1 MRGSPLGGGGVDRA
15 AAKIHSVGSPGA
27 AGRSGSRPA
36 RAGCFAGPPDAAH
49 TRRSA
54 GIDRSGRAWS
64 AVAAVAA
71 VCFAA
76 LASTASSSAGGPA
89 AQVWRSEG
97 YGLAVR
103 LSGPSMEVFQRTRD
117 SCTKVAF
124 ARRRGDVGKGS
135 LYLIDRKNSLPVLD
149 VDSGRILL
157 RRANGAGRI
166 SLEVEGAVSE
176 IRFKRMA
183 GLPAAC
189 RRGPS
194 RSFRN
199 VLDVFAQTYREHYP
213 FFDLH
218 DVAWAK
224 ATRRARAR
232 VARGTTRRQLFGILR
247 GLIAP
252 LEDAHT
258 WLETE
263 SGHRYFEGK
272 RPDPQPLHGRDFRR
286 VRRIVSSYLVSRPR
300 RFASRQISFAMLP
313 GELGYLRLSSFSGYA
328 DGPRLADELAEVD
341 RALDYS
347 LERPLAGLVIDVRVN
362 DGGSDVLANRIVS
375 RLTERRYVA
384 YSKLARDPDR
394 RRGFTPAQRV
404 PIEPWPG
411 AGYTGPVAV
420 LTSRYSVSAAE
431 TFIQALMG
439 RRPPV
444 ERIGEPTQGVFSDV
458 LIRVL
463 PNGWLFGVPNEVY
476 VTDGRNYD
484 VTGVP
489 PTIDTGLVFKRS
501 DLRAGRDPEIERA
514 IEELR

>member
-1 MRGSPLGGGGVDRA
+1 MIGTMVDPQRRCA
-15 AAKIHSVGSPGA
+15 RGA
-27 AGRSGSRPA
+27 AL
-36 RAGCFAGPPDAAH
+36 
-49 TRRSA
+49 
-54 GIDRSGRAWS
+54 
-64 AVAAVAA
+64 AA

-76 LASTASSSAGGPA
+76 LACADGSSAGGA
-89 AQVWRSEG
+89 ATAQVWRSEG

-103 LSGPSMEVFQRTRD
+103 LSGRSMEVFQRTRD

-124 ARRRGDVGKGS
+124 ARRRGPAARES
-135 LYLIDRKNSLPVLD
+135 LYLIDRRRSLPVLD
-149 VDSGRILL
+149 VDSGRMLL
-157 RRANGAGRI
+157 RRANGAERI

-176 IRFKRMA
+176 IRFERLA
-183 GLPAAC
+183 GLPTPC
-189 RRGPS
+189 RRAPS
-194 RSFRN
+194 RSSRN
-199 VLDVFAQTYREHYP
+199 VLDVLAQTYREHYP

-218 DVAWAK
+218 EVDWAE

-232 VARGTTRRQLFGILR
+232 VTRATTGKQLFGILR

-258 WLETE
+258 WLETD

-272 RPDPQPLHGRDFRR
+272 RPDPQPLDGRDFRR
-286 VRRIVSSYLVSRPR
+286 VRRIVASYLVSQPR

-313 GELGYLRLSSFSGYA
+313 GELGYLRVSSFSDYA

-341 RALDYS
+341 RALDHS

-375 RLTERRYVA
+375 HLTDRRYVA
-384 YSKLARDPDR
+384 YSKVARDPGR
-394 RRGFTPAQRV
+394 GRGFTPRQRV
-404 PIEPWPG
+404 PIVPRPG
-411 AGYTGPVAV
+411 ARYTGPVAV
-420 LTSRYSVSAAE
+420 LTSRYSISAAE
-431 TFIQALMG
+431 TFTQALLG
-439 RRPPV
+439 RRPRV

-458 LIRVL
+458 LTRVL

-514 IEELR
+514 MKELLKQSSGGRSSAVQ